1 MVDSAVMQKNE
12 CWRQEKW
19 TLKKC
24 RCAQNLQLH
33 LAPVFCAHMLILHPF
48 EQKFFWTNILVN
60 KYSFEQ
66 IFFWTNILSN
76 KYSFERM
83 SFWTNVLLNKFCI
96 STTFNKVASNN
107 GFYAWLSVWHLW
119 YFERRKKCIF
129 HWRTAPEVSWSLNH
143 SAAREPFVKW

>member
-1 MVDSAVMQKNE
+1 MPKNE
-12 CWRQEKW
+12 CWREERW

-33 LAPVFCAHMLILHPF
+33 LAPVYCAHMLILHPF
-48 EQKFFWTNILVN
+48 EQISFETSIHLNKYSFELIFFETNIHLN

-66 IFFWTNILSN
+66 MPFW
-76 KYSFERM
+76 R
-83 SFWTNVLLNKFCI
+83 NVLLNKCCI
-96 STTFNKVASNN
+96 STTFNKVESNN
-107 GFYAWLSVWHLW
+107 GFHAWLLSVWHLW
-119 YFERRKKCIF
+119 YFKRRKKCIF